1 MMPAMKPLLAVLA
14 ALLAPAA
21 AAPAAPAVNDALPVF
36 KLAVEETAAYQV
48 RFEDLAAAGLEGP
61 LPSAGLGLTGAGA
74 PVPLWVED
82 GGDGAFGPGDHLE
95 FLGRHLAG
103 EVSYLSEDTRFNV
116 YVLRFDAAN
125 PARMSAGPPPAAA
138 RPAAAHPQLL
148 RGGRHL
154 EWDLLILRL
163 PPPPDGRRDELWYWA
178 RLTHDQRE
186 PFTQRLDLRD
196 LEPAPGRTAEL
207 RIQFRGWSQP
217 REKADPADPDH
228 RVDVT
233 LNGTVIAN
241 AAWNGTG
248 LHRTDISVPAERL
261 TRGDNSLELRIPRR
275 AARADGTP
283 LIDVVMLNWIEVSY
297 PRSAWIGDGQARLE
311 LAAAGPDGPQPPPL
325 RLESGP
331 ARDLLV
337 FGESGWRGVART
349 VGETGD
355 GRIHWAAD
363 PPPGERVVTVTPAAR
378 LASPAAIVPDRP
390 SRLADEAN
398 RADYIII
405 AHSTLLEAV
414 RPLAE
419 LHRARGLAV
428 AVVDVEDVYDEFS
441 HGIAGPRALRSFLA
455 FAWRRWAPP
464 APRFVLLAGDAS
476 WDAKN
481 ALAEDANYADWT
493 YGPGESERFAKNG
506 STLYPSGA
514 ELNRR
519 NLIPTWNHTTG
530 EGHSASDNWFA
541 DVDGDDGLP
550 DLAIGRLPVVE
561 PAEVAAIVEKTRRYA
576 AAPEPGPWR
585 RNVLMITNDDP
596 GFQAASDGLAA
607 WAATTGYAAEKV
619 YPAAGERSNE
629 RNTERLLEAFDRGA
643 SIVHFFGH
651 GGRYIWRT
659 GPPDLQKNHDLFTLD
674 DLDRLRPT
682 GRLPVILSMT
692 CYSAPFDHPN
702 ADSIGEKLL
711 RLPGRGAVAVL
722 AASWRNA
729 PTVVWGQAVIEELA
743 RPGAT
748 LGEAVM
754 RAKHRIPNPYFVA
767 TYNLLGDP
775 AAPVAQPA
783 GAIALT
789 IPESGDGMIQIAGE
803 VEMKGFSGQVTIDLI
818 DERGEVI
825 RGDTLDLAAS
835 SFSTGFAVSAEEF
848 LAVRG
853 VRAFAWNAARGL
865 DAAGGIEL
873 TGNAAAR
880 AAHAAAAGPTP

>member
-1 MMPAMKPLLAVLA
+1 MKWMLAAVLA
-14 ALLAPAA
+14 ALPAPAA
-21 AAPAAPAVNDALPVF
+21 ADAFPVF
-36 KLAVEETAAYQV
+36 KIAVEETAAYRV
-48 RFEDLAAAGLEGP
+48 RFEDLAAAGLAGP
-61 LPSAGLGLTGAGA
+61 LPSIGMGLACAGA

-82 GGDGAFGPGDHLE
+82 GGDGTFGPGDHLE

-103 EVSYLSEDTRFNV
+103 EVSYLSEDARYNV
-116 YVLRFDAAN
+116 YVLRFDAAG
-125 PARMSAGPPPAAA
+125 PARMSAGPPPAT
-138 RPAAAHPQLL
+138 AAAAPALPPREL
-148 RGGRHL
+148 RSERHL
-154 EWDLLILRL
+154 ERDLLILRL

-207 RIQFRGWSQP
+207 RLQLRGWSQP

-228 RVDVT
+228 RVDVA
-233 LNGTVIAN
+233 LNGVAVAN
-241 AAWNGTG
+241 AAWNGTA
-248 LHRTDISVPAERL
+248 LHRVDIPVPAERL
-261 TRGDNSLELRIPRR
+261 TRGDNTLELRVPRR
-275 AARADGTP
+275 AANAGGTP

-311 LAAAGPDGPQPPPL
+311 LAPSGQGGL
-325 RLESGP
+325 RLESAPGG
-331 ARDLLV
+331 RDLLV
-337 FGESGWRGVART
+337 FGESGWRGVARR
-349 VGETGD
+349 VGGAGD
-355 GRIHWAAD
+355 GGVRWAAA
-363 PPPGERVVTVTPAAR
+363 PPPGERAVIVTPGAR
-378 LASPAAIVPDRP
+378 LASPAAVVPDRP
-390 SRLADEAN
+390 SRLADAAN
-398 RADYIII
+398 RADYIVI
-405 AHSTLLEAV
+405 AHPTLLAAV

-428 AVVDVEDVYDEFS
+428 AVVDVEDVYDEFG

-455 FAWRRWAPP
+455 FARSRWAPP
-464 APRFVLLAGDAS
+464 APRFVLLVGDAS

-481 ALAEDANYADWT
+481 TQAEDANYADWT
-493 YGPGESERFAKNG
+493 YQPGESAGFAKNG
-506 STLYPSGA
+506 STLYASGA
-514 ELNRR
+514 GLNHR
-519 NLIPTWNHTTG
+519 NLIPTWNHATG

-541 DVDGDDGLP
+541 DVEGDDGLP

-561 PAEVAAIVEKTRRYA
+561 PAEVAAIVEKTRRYV

-585 RNVLMITNDDP
+585 RDVLLIANDDP
-596 GFQAASDGLAA
+596 GFQGASDGLAG
-607 WAATTGYAAEKV
+607 WIATQGYAAGKI

-629 RNTERLLEAFDRGA
+629 RNTRRLLDAFGRGA

-682 GRLPVILSMT
+682 GRLPVVLSMT

-729 PTVVWGQAVIEELA
+729 PTVVWSQVVIEELA

-748 LGEAVM
+748 LGEAVL
-754 RAKHRIPNPYFVA
+754 RAKRRIPDPYFIA

-775 AAPVAQPA
+775 AAPVALPP
-783 GAIALT
+783 GAVALSP
-789 IPESGDGMIQIAGE
+789 PESGAGRIEVAGE
-803 VEMKGFSGQVTIDLI
+803 VKVEGFTGQVAIDLI
-818 DERGEVI
+818 DERGEVV
-825 RGDTLDLAAS
+825 RGETLDLAAPRFAAG
-835 SFSTGFAVSAEEF
+835 FSLSADEL

-853 VRAFAWNAARGL
+853 VRAYAWNAACGL
-865 DAAGGIEL
+865 DAIGGVEF
-873 TGNAAAR
+873 TGNAAAL
-880 AAHAAAAGPTP
+880 AARAAAAGPTP